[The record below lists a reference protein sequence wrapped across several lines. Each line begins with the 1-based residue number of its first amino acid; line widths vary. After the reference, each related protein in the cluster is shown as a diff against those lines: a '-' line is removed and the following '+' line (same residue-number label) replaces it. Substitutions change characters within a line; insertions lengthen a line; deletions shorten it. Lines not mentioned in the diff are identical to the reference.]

1 MPLLMPGSQFRG
13 NCSLLRLRS
22 ASQIR
27 LPTTSRTLI
36 STSTEEITA
45 QPKNTCTRL
54 RIEGGRI
61 GSNTPDLPR

>member
-45 QPKNTCTRL
+45 QPKNT
-54 RIEGGRI
+54 
-61 GSNTPDLPR
+61 